1 MSPNQKN
8 KHLVTHELFHKHPE
22 ESACRTLTGRQWI
35 ILISLSVLLLVFLM
49 VSPSRCL
56 ILANFLAVTFYILFS
71 LYKFFLINL
80 SIMKKKEIEVS
91 AGEIEALPDEKL
103 PVYTILVPLY
113 KETELLKQI
122 TTSINKLDYPKDKL
136 DVKLLLEEDD
146 RETIEFTQKLSLDSH
161 FKRVIVPHS
170 IPKTKPKACNLGLSE
185 AQGEFLVIYD
195 AEDVPESDQLKK
207 AILAFRKVPD
217 EVICLQAKL
226 NFYNQRQNW
235 LTRWFTTEYSM
246 WFDLYLPGL
255 GDFDAPIPL
264 GGTSNHFKTDKLK
277 ELCGWDPYNVAEDCD
292 LGIRLH
298 KRGYRTQMLDST
310 TWEEACSN
318 LKYWIRQRS
327 RWVKGYIQTYLVN
340 NRHPV
345 SLLKKLGI
353 KNYLNFHMIVGG
365 MFFCFLMN
373 PFYWLLTLLW
383 FLTRW
388 QELAIF
394 FPPAVFLLGALCLFV
409 GNFVFIYTCAIGA
422 YKRGYYDLVKYALII
437 PPYWALISIGAWK
450 GFIQLITRPFYWE
463 KTRHGFFQE
472 NKREN

>member
-1 MSPNQKN
+1 MSPDQKSEYP
-8 KHLVTHELFHKHPE
+8 VTHKFFHKLPDE
-22 ESACRTLTGRQWI
+22 CAYRTLTGRQWVV
-35 ILISLSVLLLVFLM
+35 LISLSVLLLIFLI
-49 VSPSRCL
+49 VSPYKCL
-56 ILANFLAVTFYILFS
+56 ILANFVVVSFYILFS

-80 SIMKKKEIEVS
+80 SAIRKKEIKVS
-91 AGEIEALPDEKL
+91 PKEIKALLDEEL

-113 KETELLKQI
+113 KETELLRQL
-122 TTSINKLDYPKDKL
+122 SEAINKLDYPKDKL
-136 DVKLLLEEDD
+136 DVKLLLEENDT
-146 RETIEFTQKLSLDSH
+146 ETIEFAQKLNLDSH
-161 FKRVIVPHS
+161 YEKVIIPHS
-170 IPKTKPKACNLGLSE
+170 IPKTKPKACNLGLTQAE
-185 AQGEFLVIYD
+185 GEFLVIYD
-195 AEDVPESDQLKK
+195 AEDIPEPDQLKK
-207 AILAFRKVPD
+207 AILGFRKVSD

-255 GDFDAPIPL
+255 GDFNAPIPL
-264 GGTSNHFKTDKLK
+264 GGTSNHFKTAKLK
-277 ELCGWDPYNVAEDCD
+277 ELYGWDPYNVTEDCD

-340 NRHPV
+340 VRHPIG
-345 SLLKKLGI
+345 LLRNLGI
-353 KNYLNFHMIVGG
+353 KNFLHFHIIIGG
-365 MFFCFLMN
+365 MFFCLLVN

-388 QELAIF
+388 QALSIF
-394 FPPAVFLLGALCLFV
+394 FPPVVFLLGALCLFV
-409 GNFVFIYTCAIGA
+409 GNFIFIYTCAIGV

-437 PPYWALISIGAWK
+437 PPYWVLMSLGAWK
-450 GFIQLITRPFYWE
+450 GLLQLVTRPFYWE
-463 KTRHGFFQE
+463 KTQHGLF
-472 NKREN
+472 KK